1 MAEEAGFFEIG
12 VALGL
17 PLGLELP
24 ELFEVLLE
32 GAMDALL
39 VKRQQFER
47 FGVVANG
54 CGAGDGAVGFGV
66 VGIIEVAGAVEVADR
81 LLYACLARGLSFKVG
96 GGNVVT
102 LCPPLNIS
110 AEDLDRALEILGAA
124 ALDVERDL
132 AGAT

>member
-1 MAEEAGFFEIG
+1 MYWG
-12 VALGL
+12 V
-17 PLGLELP
+17 
-24 ELFEVLLE
+24 EVLPGPL
-32 GAMDALL
+32 
-39 VKRQQFER
+39 
-47 FGVVANG
+47 
-54 CGAGDGAVGFGV
+54 
-66 VGIIEVAGAVEVADR
+66 AGAVEVADR